1 MKRVEW
7 SAIEIETA
15 NPSVEGRRRTVV
27 ASLNGRL
34 ASMSAKN
41 ILRITKPIEQTLADS
56 DLLVGFDSMVVVRI
70 VVEV

>member
-1 MKRVEW
+1 VKRVEW

>member
-7 SAIEIETA
+7 SAIEIETV

-41 ILRITKPIEQTLADS
+41 ILRITKPIEQTPADS

>member
-1 MKRVEW
+1 VKRVEW

-41 ILRITKPIEQTLADS
+41 ILRITKPIEQTPADS